1 MSAGEQEILREARR
15 VLRKLA
21 SGKRLVMCDAD
32 RFAVTGT
39 GALRN
44 AMKVDRTTVDAFVAR
59 DWIRGSVKDGF
70 TLSDAGRGWLKRAEC
85 DDALPFAAQHRVI
98 TRRKVQDENGLEREV
113 EINELESPI
122 AWLRHRGLIDA
133 MQFEAGDR
141 LRRDYTLAQLAPRLA
156 ADLESPVVD
165 AGGKSPGEF
174 SDMVLAA
181 KQRFLLAMKAV
192 GPGLSDLLFDVCCHL
207 MRLEGVEREFGWP
220 QRSAKVVLQ
229 IALDRLGEHY
239 GLCVKAP
246 ARARMRSWA
255 AAV

>member
-1 MSAGEQEILREARR
+1 MSAGEQEVMREARR
-15 VLRKLA
+15 VLRKL
-21 SGKRLVMCDAD
+21 SGGKRLVRYDAQ

-44 AMKVDRTTVDAFVAR
+44 AMKVERTTVDAFVAR
-59 DWIRGSVKDGF
+59 DWVRGSADEGF
-70 TLSDAGRGWLKRAEC
+70 GLSDAGLGWLKRAEC
-85 DDALPFAAQHRVI
+85 DQASPFAAQHRVI
-98 TRRKVQDENGLEREV
+98 TKRKVQDTCGLEREV

-133 MQFEAGDR
+133 MQYEAGDR
-141 LRRDYTLAQLAPRLA
+141 LRRDFTLAQLTPRMA
-156 ADLESPVVD
+156 ADLEAPVVD
-165 AGGKSPGEF
+165 SGGKSHGEF
-174 SDMVLAA
+174 SDIVLAA

-207 MRLEGVEREFGWP
+207 MRLEGVEQEFGWP

-246 ARARMRSWA
+246 SRASMRSWV
-255 AAV
+255 AVA

>member
-1 MSAGEQEILREARR
+1 MSVGEQEVLREARR

-21 SGKRLVMCDAD
+21 SGKRLVAYDAE

-44 AMKVDRTTVDAFVAR
+44 AVKVERATVDAFVAR
-59 DWIRGSVKDGF
+59 DWVRGTADEGF
-70 TLSDAGRGWLKRAEC
+70 VLSDVGLGWLKRAEC
-85 DDALPFAAQHRVI
+85 DSADPFAAQHRVI
-98 TRRKVQDENGLEREV
+98 TRRKVQDLNGLERDV

-133 MQFEAGDR
+133 MQYEAGDR
-141 LRRDYTLAQLAPRLA
+141 LRRDFTLAQLTPRMA
-156 ADLESPVVD
+156 ADLEAPVVD
-165 AGGKSPGEF
+165 AGVKSLGEF

-207 MRLEGVEREFGWP
+207 MRLEGVEQEFGWP

-246 ARARMRSWA
+246 SRARMRSWA
-255 AAV
+255 AVA

>member
-1 MSAGEQEILREARR
+1 MSAGEQEVLREARR

-21 SGKRLVMCDAD
+21 GGKRLVACDGD

-44 AMKVDRTTVDAFVAR
+44 AVKVERATVDAFVAR
-59 DWIRGSVKDGF
+59 DWVRGSAQDGF
-70 TLSDAGRGWLKRAEC
+70 ALSDAGLGWLKRAEC
-85 DDALPFAAQHRVI
+85 DSADPFAAQHRVI
-98 TRRKVQDENGLEREV
+98 TKRKVQDLNGLERDV
-113 EINELESPI
+113 EINEMESPI

-133 MQFEAGDR
+133 MQYEAGDR
-141 LRRDYTLAQLAPRLA
+141 LRRDFTLAQLTPRMA
-156 ADLESPVVD
+156 ADLEAPVVD
-165 AGGKSPGEF
+165 AGGKSAGEF

-207 MRLEGVEREFGWP
+207 MRLEGVEQEFGWP

-246 ARARMRSWA
+246 SRARMRSWA
-255 AAV
+255 AV